1 MSEAAA
7 TRVDFYL
14 LPTVEALARMHF
26 ACRLADKALA
36 SGRRLHVLTG
46 DRAECEML
54 SRLLWTHGDT
64 SFRPHAI
71 THASDPDYPVTLGYT
86 ADSLTGGSAL
96 LNLAP
101 DVPDGYASFEQIA
114 EIVDENPDIKARSRA
129 HYRLYRNHGCSLQHH
144 ALGQT
149 S

>member
-1 MSEAAA
+1 MNEATA

-14 LPTVEALARMHF
+14 LPTAEPLARLQF
-26 ACRLADKALA
+26 ACKLADKALA

-46 DRAECEML
+46 DRSECEMID
-54 SRLLWTHGDT
+54 RLLWTYGDI

-71 THASDPDYPVTLGYT
+71 TDAGNTDYPITLGCT

-101 DVPDGYASFEQIA
+101 DVPDHYALFGQIA
-114 EIVDENPDIKARSRA
+114 EIVDENPDIKIRGRE
-129 HYRLYRNHGCSLQHH
+129 HYRLYRSYGCDLQHH